1 MPNIFSGVPFLSRG
15 TWQDTRRVTEILR
28 KETVGGVLLLIGAVI
43 ALIWANTGWSDS
55 YHALRET
62 RIGPA
67 SWHLDLSLGTWAA
80 DGLLAVFFFVVGVEL
95 KREFVEGSLRDLRR
109 AAMPVTA
116 ALGGMIV
123 PADRKS
129 VV

>member
-55 YHALRET
+55 YDALRET

-67 SWHLDLSLGTWAA
+67 SWHLDLTLGTWAA

-109 AAMPVTA
+109 AAMA
-116 ALGGMIV
+116 A
-123 PADRKS
+123 S
-129 VV
+129 